1 MRLQLG
7 CTGYSGLQLI
17 SMIFLC
23 SKAHCHFFH
32 GGMHCRG
39 EMPTSAT
46 LKAWPAL
53 IHCVQFTVNY
63 LQNLCGPQTQLS
75 LVLACIPSTPIRPQN
90 TRPILLR
97 NRKCIDAKAI
107 KKTTLLDW
115 IEKLPPG
122 YFVTCDCTYSISEH
136 LIGLY
141 SGAE

>member
-1 MRLQLG
+1 
-7 CTGYSGLQLI
+7 
-17 SMIFLC
+17 
-23 SKAHCHFFH
+23 
-32 GGMHCRG
+32 
-39 EMPTSAT
+39 
-46 LKAWPAL
+46 
-53 IHCVQFTVNY
+53 
-63 LQNLCGPQTQLS
+63 
-75 LVLACIPSTPIRPQN
+75 
-90 TRPILLR
+90 LR